1 MAASLNKIMVIG
13 NLGSDPDMR
22 YTSSGTPVA
31 TFSLAT
37 NRSYRSS
44 DGENRQET
52 EWFTI
57 VAWNRLA
64 EQVNQYL
71 TKGRL
76 AYVEGRFRS
85 RNWEGR
91 DGQQRTTNEIIAN
104 SVVFLPPGGS
114 PGAGYME
121 DGGVEGAIE
130 PDDLPF

>member
-104 SVVFLPPGGS
+104 SVVFLPQGGS
-114 PGAGYME
+114 PGDGYME

>member
-104 SVVFLPPGGS
+104 SVVFLPQGGS
-114 PGAGYME
+114 PGAGDME

>member
-22 YTSSGTPVA
+22 YTSNGNPVA

-37 NRSYRSS
+37 NRSYRTS
-44 DGENRQET
+44 DGENREET

-57 VAWNRLA
+57 VAWSKLA

-85 RNWEGR
+85 RRWEGR

-104 SVVFLPPGGS
+104 SVVFLPQGSS

-121 DGGVEGAIE
+121 DGDVEGALE